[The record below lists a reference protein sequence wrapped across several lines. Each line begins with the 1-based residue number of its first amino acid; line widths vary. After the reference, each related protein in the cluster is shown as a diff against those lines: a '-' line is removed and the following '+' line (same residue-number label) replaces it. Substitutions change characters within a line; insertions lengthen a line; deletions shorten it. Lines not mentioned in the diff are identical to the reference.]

1 MGLCIFCHAV
11 LAAGPGLL
19 LGLEPLGCRCCGGH
33 NDLMGDVASMKPNDV
48 LNSPLYLTLRLLEEG
63 CRLGEPLKTTRDT
76 DGEREASLDPLSISA
91 EAELHLRGLLLLM
104 RLTEHARVRV
114 SYDIL
119 WNYYYLLV

>member
-1 MGLCIFCHAV
+1 
-11 LAAGPGLL
+11 
-19 LGLEPLGCRCCGGH
+19 
-33 NDLMGDVASMKPNDV
+33 MGDVASMKPNDV